1 MKKSSQNYLIDL
13 LGFMCF
19 VFLASTGV
27 IMHYILPAGSG
38 HDLGIWGLDRHE
50 WGAIHF
56 WVSVSFFGVM
66 ALHLIWH
73 WKWIVNAVT
82 RRAKGEFNW
91 RAGLGAVGV
100 VGILLISIGPLLVKP
115 SFPEGMEITTEQM
128 IRGSMTLQQVEE
140 TTGVPLSYLI
150 RELNL
155 PEGVDPKMPLRLLK
169 DEFGFDMGTVR
180 IIVEEYGE

>member
-38 HDLGIWGLDRHE
+38 HDLGIWGLSRHD

-56 WVSVSFFGVM
+56 WISVAFFGVM

-73 WKWIVNAVT
+73 WKWIVNMMSFK
-82 RRAKGEFNW
+82 RREEFNW

-100 VGILLISIGPLLVKP
+100 IGILMISIGPLLVKP
-115 SFPEGMEITTEQM
+115 TFPEGMEITTEQT
-128 IRGSMTLQQVEE
+128 IRGSMNLQQVSE
-140 TTGVPLSYLI
+140 TTGVPADYLI
-150 RELNL
+150 KKLGL
-155 PEGVDPKMPLRLLK
+155 PADVGLDQPLRLLK
-169 DEFGFDMGTVR
+169 DEYGFDMGAVR
-180 IIVEEYGE
+180 MIVEEYRE